1 MSAYACRRYLS
12 AVTILFAVIA
22 RPIWALDLVRGGKA
36 RATIALAEDASFF
49 QRGAA
54 RYLRDYLQEAT
65 RCRLS
70 IVVEGDVP
78 ADGTIISVGHTQL
91 AQAAGITAADLR
103 WDGCRL
109 VVKGRVLYLLG
120 RDVAPLPSCKNVN
133 HLRGAGAQGTA
144 RAAGLFV
151 EEHLGVRWFLPTTE
165 GVYVPGT
172 ADVTVPDDLNRT
184 FEPTF
189 AYTSISVR
197 YPHPLDSI
205 AMNQREAIKFRS
217 YGGHSWY
224 AHVPVE
230 THFDENPEYFRQG
243 AGGKRDPNGEHL
255 CTTNHDVRKIMLAKV
270 RADFDK
276 GYDLVQ
282 LGQTDGWRACQCT
295 ECTKLDDHTDHRQ
308 VSLEKPCNKVW
319 NLHLWIIDECKRS
332 HPEKML
338 RVMIYGPTWAPPL
351 EWTGLRDNVIGEI
364 APLTDERLAAWHGR
378 IAGIANWTYWWHANC
393 LDTVFVPAT
402 PPRFLQ
408 QRFREFRDMGV
419 IGMVGSPQG
428 QWGLGGPSHYVF
440 CKLTGDV
447 DIDVQALVHEYCMTV
462 FGRGGPAMKRFFR
475 ILHQRMELTVPFKEI
490 RAGRVA
496 DSYPAEEAF
505 AFLYPPKVVAQLDRL
520 LRQAEDK
527 ARSPRAKNWLKLT
540 RDELDGLRAVVRMFA
555 LKRAFEV
562 APTPERLAAVKE
574 TVDAFEGWRERILML
589 PADHIRKWRP
599 QHNELCAI
607 LLTDGRNMT
616 TDYNRPDGPPSYYR
630 YHYGSRFTNEEIAAI
645 REGRKSARG
654 RAIGAGLGNRA
665 LKAPVTWDFEA
676 MAESIGR
683 PMKSYRIVAPRVE
696 KPIVLDGRIAP
707 AEWDRAQEHTL
718 QRYKAAGSKLASGAT
733 TTVRVAFDDR
743 CLYVAYACTEPNI
756 EQLKLTSVGRD
767 GNVYGNDEI
776 ELFLNTDPASDRK
789 VMQFM
794 ASPVKDAS
802 YDARKGY
809 IDDPLHPEYDQWEKT
824 SWNPDWRCAFVIDRK
839 SKRWSLEIAMPF
851 AGLGAPS
858 PESGETWTCNFA
870 RMRRAGSMELSSWIP
885 DTFGSNPELFGELVF
900 GAVTEAD
907 PASAEDAPSVPG
919 SEEEEEP
926 GNVVQN
932 GGFEETAIG
941 GRPEAWQINSFAE
954 PGVGAILDQCIAGR
968 TQAHTGKRAL
978 SVDFSN
984 VDFQGLDNVTQM
996 YMSQTLGGDTLA
1008 TLRGRKVRLSFW
1020 VYYER
1025 FTDDRS
1031 DGYFPGPNVRVRC
1044 WDDQRKPIT
1053 DHPVPVLNINH
1064 AFLEKS
1070 GQLAVAQAAPRWVKF
1085 ETEGMIPEHTRSADV
1100 HGGVIGRSRRSG
1112 KLNPIS
1118 LFIDDIR
1125 LELAE

>member
-1 MSAYACRRYLS
+1 MPAKAYRRRILAIAILS
-12 AVTILFAVIA
+12 GAVSL
-22 RPIWALDLVRGGKA
+22 PIRALDLVREGKA
-36 RATIALAEDASFF
+36 RATIAVAEDARFF
-49 QRGAA
+49 QHGAA
-54 RYLRDYLQEAT
+54 RYIRDYLQEAT
-65 RCRLS
+65 GCRLP
-70 IVVEGDVP
+70 ILVDTVVP
-78 ADGTIISVGHTQL
+78 AKGTIISVGHTQL
-91 AQAAGITAADLR
+91 ARAAGITTDDLR

-109 VVKGRVLYLLG
+109 VVRGRVLYVLG
-120 RDVAPLPSCKNVN
+120 RDVVPLPACKSVN

-165 GVYVPGT
+165 GVYVPVV

-189 AYTSISVR
+189 AYTSLSFR

-230 THFDENPEYFRQG
+230 TYFDEHPEYFRQG
-243 AGGKRDPNGEHL
+243 AGGKRDPGGEHL
-255 CTTNHDVRKIMLAKV
+255 CTTNPDVRRIMLAKV

-282 LGQTDGWRACQCT
+282 LGQTDGWRACQCAQCM
-295 ECTKLDDHTDHRQ
+295 ELDDHTDHRQ

-332 HPEKML
+332 HPDKML

-364 APLTDERLAAWHGR
+364 APLTKERLAAWSGK

-447 DIDVQALVHEYCMTV
+447 DVDVQALVHEYCMTV
-462 FGRGGPAMKRFFR
+462 FGKGGPAMKRFFR
-475 ILHQRMELTVPFKEI
+475 ILHQRMELTVPFKEM
-490 RAGRVA
+490 RAGRGA
-496 DSYPAEEAF
+496 DSYPAEEGF
-505 AFLYPPKVVAQLDRL
+505 AFLYPPKVVARLDRL
-520 LRQAEDK
+520 LRQAESK
-527 ARSPRAKNWLKLT
+527 AQSTRAKNWVQLT
-540 RDELDGLRAVVRMFA
+540 RDEFDGVRAVVRMFV

-562 APTPERLAAVKE
+562 APTRERLSAVKE
-574 TVDAFEGWRERILML
+574 AVDEFEAWRERILML
-589 PADHIRKWRP
+589 PADYVRKWRP

-616 TDYNRPDGPPSYYR
+616 ADYNRPDGPPSYYR
-630 YHYGSRFTNEEIAAI
+630 YHYCSGFTKEEIAAI

-665 LKAPVTWDFEA
+665 LNAPITWDFDA

-683 PMKSYRIVAPRVE
+683 PVTSYRIVAPRAE
-696 KPIVLDGRIAP
+696 KPVTLDGRIDP
-707 AEWDRAQEHTL
+707 AEWEQAKAHPF
-718 QRYKAAGSKLASGAT
+718 QRYKAAGSKLASGTT
-733 TTVRVAFDDR
+733 TTVRMAFDDQH
-743 CLYVAYACTEPNI
+743 LYVAYACTEPNI
-756 EQLKLTSVGRD
+756 EQLKLLSVGRD
-767 GNVYGNDEI
+767 GNVYGNDEV

-794 ASPVKDAS
+794 ASPVKNAL

-809 IDDPLHPEYDQWEKT
+809 IDDPLHPEYNQWEKT
-824 SWNPDWRCAFVIDRK
+824 TWNPDWRYAFAIDRK
-839 SKRWSLEIAMPF
+839 GKRWSLEIAMPF
-851 AGLGAPS
+851 ASLGVTHPK
-858 PESGETWTCNFA
+858 PGEAWTCNFA

-900 GAVTEAD
+900 GPVAEAD
-907 PASAEDAPSVPG
+907 PVSAEDDPPTPN
-919 SEEEEEP
+919 SEEDP
-926 GNVVQN
+926 GNFVKN
-932 GGFEETAIG
+932 GGFEENAIG
-941 GRPEAWQINSFAE
+941 GKPEAWLINSYPEADV
-954 PGVGAILDQCIAGR
+954 PAILDHCIAVR

-978 SVDFSN
+978 SVDFSE
-984 VDFQGLDNVTQM
+984 VDFAGLDNATQM
-996 YMSQTLGGDTLA
+996 YMSQTLGTDTLGK
-1008 TLRGRKVRLSFW
+1008 LRGRKVRLSCW
-1020 VYYER
+1020 VYYEQ

-1031 DGYFPGPNVRVRC
+1031 DGYFPGPTLRVRC

-1053 DHPVPVLNINH
+1053 DHPVPVLIVNH
-1064 AFLEKS
+1064 RFLEKS
-1070 GQLAVAQAAPRWVKF
+1070 GQLAIAQGTPRWIKF
-1085 ETEGMIPEHTRSADV
+1085 ETEGMIPEHTRTADI
-1100 HGGVIGRSRRSG
+1100 HGGVVGRSRRTG
-1112 KLNPIS
+1112 KLNPVS